1 MSKNTRSKANSLSAS
16 NASENNDLNELDGGL
31 EAVMQTGYNGPD
43 KSSDYTLSILKY
55 APIFNENEGETHWPR
70 YSEEF
75 RLIVKRFFKVDLANN
90 DEIISDEINSGIYH
104 MLLRGVGNNCFNLVS
119 SIFRYKGKDAF
130 NYLDEHYLGSF
141 KVRKAQA
148 TKAMHNCSMM
158 RGETA
163 LQFMTR
169 MHKLEAECIKF
180 KVIPRPEAGQ
190 ASTLAIHVAY
200 GLPEK
205 YSLLHR
211 SIQNAIHHPTMS
223 ELGRMLSEEDHYLK
237 RQDHGRSGN
246 VFAARSEYRGGR
258 RRQRRGRHTP
268 AASGGVRGGS
278 GNPQTAARQ
287 RDVTEFRDV
296 TPLLATTTAPA
307 IGGGG
312 RPPYRSHSASGS
324 ANTNNRRE
332 HPYRNNFKPIT
343 CKRCLSRKG
352 THTAEKCPSTLW
364 CHTCSNASHNSGDC
378 RRNRDNQQ

>member
-16 NASENNDLNELDGGL
+16 NASESNDLNEIDGGL
-31 EAVMQTGYNGPD
+31 EAVMQTGYQGPD

-119 SIFRYKGKDAF
+119 SIFRYKGKEAF

-158 RGETA
+158 RGENA

-180 KVIPRPEAGQ
+180 EVIPRPEAGQ

-205 YSLLHR
+205 
-211 SIQNAIHHPTMS
+211 
-223 ELGRMLSEEDHYLK
+223 
-237 RQDHGRSGN
+237 
-246 VFAARSEYRGGR
+246 
-258 RRQRRGRHTP
+258 
-268 AASGGVRGGS
+268 
-278 GNPQTAARQ
+278 
-287 RDVTEFRDV
+287 
-296 TPLLATTTAPA
+296 
-307 IGGGG
+307 
-312 RPPYRSHSASGS
+312 
-324 ANTNNRRE
+324 
-332 HPYRNNFKPIT
+332 
-343 CKRCLSRKG
+343 
-352 THTAEKCPSTLW
+352 
-364 CHTCSNASHNSGDC
+364 
-378 RRNRDNQQ
+378 